1 MLFKILWLLGMT
13 GVVSLYWLALP
24 IPEDA
29 QLSITTIKILSLIQP
44 TLLLTLAVFV
54 GGNLAPKVGLSSP
67 LAEAIS
73 QSGSWLLAIKPQLIP
88 GIVGGIV
95 SGITIS
101 LISTWWRA
109 FLPLDFVAKGE
120 ALSRNTPLLT
130 RILYGGITEEI
141 LLRWGLMTF
150 LVWVLWCLLQQK
162 QGAPSP
168 TCFIIA
174 IAISALMFGLGHLPV
189 AFILS
194 SKVTASLVAY
204 IIIGNSLFGLVAGY
218 LYWQYGLESAAIAH
232 MLVHIVMATSEYLR
246 SY

>member
-1 MLFKILWLLGMT
+1 MLFTILWLIGMT

-24 IPEDA
+24 IPEET
-29 QLSITTIKILSLIQP
+29 QLSLTTIRVLSLIQP

-54 GGNLAPKVGLSSP
+54 GGNLAPKVGLSAP

-73 QSGSWLLAIKPQLIP
+73 QSGSWLLAIKPQLVLGVI
-88 GIVGGIV
+88 GGIV
-95 SGITIS
+95 SGIALF
-101 LISTWWRA
+101 LISTWWEA
-109 FLPLDFVAKGE
+109 FLPADFLAKGE
-120 ALSRNTPLLT
+120 ALSQNTPLLT

-150 LVWVLWCLLQQK
+150 LVWLLWFWFQQ
-162 QGAPSP
+162 QCGVPSK

-174 IAISALMFGLGHLPV
+174 IAISALMFAIGHLPL

-194 SKVTASLVAY
+194 TKVTTSLIAY
-204 IIIGNSLFGLVAGY
+204 IIICNSFFGLVAGY

-232 MLVHIVMATSEYLR
+232 ILVHIVMAISKYL
-246 SY
+246 SS